1 MLGSTLL
8 PPFPDTAAP
17 SSHSA
22 SRQTCSWAH
31 NSCCVATPQ
40 LICYIHTASAVCF
53 VSRES
58 KYFQSV
64 QKLVICKSIWLRMMF
79 PRSLNKDLYGPS
91 RVTANTAIKD
101 ILLRDHV
108 LREGEWYS
116 DIAKQKPWTTS
127 FAISF
132 EVGDK
137 SLFSFLEIFS
147 SSYQKDN
154 RSKLV
159 CWQFTNS
166 DHVGRYGHAS
176 QGSLKIVYCCCFVL

>member
-1 MLGSTLL
+1 MITNAMSISLAYHFLKNCYVRLYPSTPPPRHRCPLL
-8 PPFPDTAAP
+8 SP
-17 SSHSA
+17 A
-22 SRQTCSWAH
+22 SRQTLFVTWAH

-40 LICYIHTASAVCF
+40 LICCIRTASAVCF

-79 PRSLNKDLYGPS
+79 SRSLNKDLYGPS

-108 LREGEWYS
+108 LQEGEWYY

-132 EVGDK
+132 EVGNK
-137 SLFSFLEIFS
+137 SLFSFF
-147 SSYQKDN
+147 
-154 RSKLV
+154 
-159 CWQFTNS
+159 F
-166 DHVGRYGHAS
+166 
-176 QGSLKIVYCCCFVL
+176 

>member
-1 MLGSTLL
+1 
-8 PPFPDTAAP
+8 
-17 SSHSA
+17 
-22 SRQTCSWAH
+22 
-31 NSCCVATPQ
+31 
-40 LICYIHTASAVCF
+40 
-53 VSRES
+53 
-58 KYFQSV
+58 
-64 QKLVICKSIWLRMMF
+64 MMF
-79 PRSLNKDLYGPS
+79 SRSLNKDLYGPS

-108 LREGEWYS
+108 LQEGEWYS

-137 SLFSFLEIFS
+137 SLFSFFFFFEIFS

-159 CWQFTNS
+159 VC
-166 DHVGRYGHAS
+166 
-176 QGSLKIVYCCCFVL
+176 

>member
-1 MLGSTLL
+1 MITNAMSISLAYHFLEKLL
-8 PPFPDTAAP
+8 CSALPFYPPPPDTAAP
-17 SSHSA
+17 LLSPA

-40 LICYIHTASAVCF
+40 LICYIRTASAVCF

-64 QKLVICKSIWLRMMF
+64 QKLVICKSVWLRMMF

-108 LREGEWYS
+108 LQEGEWYS

-137 SLFSFLEIFS
+137 SLFSFFWK
-147 SSYQKDN
+147 YFQVRTK
-154 RSKLV
+154 
-159 CWQFTNS
+159 
-166 DHVGRYGHAS
+166 
-176 QGSLKIVYCCCFVL
+176 KIIDLS

>member
-1 MLGSTLL
+1 
-8 PPFPDTAAP
+8 
-17 SSHSA
+17 
-22 SRQTCSWAH
+22 
-31 NSCCVATPQ
+31 
-40 LICYIHTASAVCF
+40 
-53 VSRES
+53 
-58 KYFQSV
+58 
-64 QKLVICKSIWLRMMF
+64 MF

-108 LREGEWYS
+108 LQEGEWYS

-137 SLFSFLEIFS
+137 SLFSFFLEIFS

-159 CWQFTNS
+159 VC
-166 DHVGRYGHAS
+166 
-176 QGSLKIVYCCCFVL
+176 